1 MPSYFE
7 RIVEEMGLKKAK
19 QHMAEIRKKRKTP
32 GYFSTLS
39 REELQALQR
48 KGTKKYK
55 QNQKGAKGAED
66 KDRQSGSPV

>member
-1 MPSYFE
+1 VPSYFE
-7 RIVEEMGLKKAK
+7 RIVEEMGLEKAK
-19 QHMAEIRKKRKTP
+19 LHMSEIRKKRKTP

-55 QNQKGAKGAED
+55 QNLKGAQNAGEKI
-66 KDRQSGSPV
+66 QGSESES